1 MEQTIA
7 DLVQETFK
15 DFGPSVAQT
24 FAQSFA
30 LKFGSTHPDAIAA
43 QKAIDNLTDAKPSPS
58 QALADLMT
66 NATVVIPNT
75 RSSSR
80 ARVRGRSVD

>member
-1 MEQTIA
+1 METIA
-7 DLVQETFK
+7 DSVEQTFK
-15 DFGPSVAQT
+15 DFGPSVAKT
-24 FAQSFA
+24 FAQSFS

-43 QKAIDNLTDAKPSPS
+43 QKEIDRLTEAKPSHS

-66 NATVVIPNT
+66 NATVVIPNA
-75 RSSSR
+75 RWSNQ